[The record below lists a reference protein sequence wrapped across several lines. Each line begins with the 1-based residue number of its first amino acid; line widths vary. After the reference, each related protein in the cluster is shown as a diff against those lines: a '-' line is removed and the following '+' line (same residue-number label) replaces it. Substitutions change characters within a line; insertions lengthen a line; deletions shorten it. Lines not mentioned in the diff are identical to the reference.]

1 MVGPAGSRTVGK
13 RAVILRDTSAGS
25 GLLMVEG
32 RQIPFRLEG
41 IWRSAVAP
49 KPDMQVEAEFDGEG
63 QLVGLR
69 VRRSPMQR
77 WLRRLGGR
85 SIHDN

>member
-1 MVGPAGSRTVGK
+1 MESFHHK
-13 RAVILRDTSAGS
+13 RAAVVLRDTSAGS

-41 IWRSAVAP
+41 IWHSPVAP
-49 KPDMQVEAEFDGEG
+49 KPDMQVEAEFNREG

-69 VRRSPMQR
+69 VLLPRTL
-77 WLRRLGGR
+77 LRRCFSRFLGCR
-85 SIHDN
+85 H